1 MQRSNEKLP
10 HRSNL
15 GPQLASLSL
24 LFCLQA
30 RVPFNFSSTMASA
43 STATQNVLGQVAAG
57 GDSLRQSQYGDWNSL
72 IYSGLRALVN
82 LMPHAYES
90 NQALN
95 SMTLKSD
102 LDELC
107 GFTSVYLRKVQSEGH
122 IKWRY
127 LDAVMK
133 VLGATRAGSLARF
146 IPDVDPQTQFAASDS
161 VLTLFNDSSG
171 PTRPWETMWDEN
183 KQVWAKHIRK
193 SHFAVRDSATITEIC
208 AGLQTILSQHDAAGG
223 DPSAFVDHISF
234 LSMMND
240 KRGDAEDTFRKIHD
254 VLEEF
259 APGTVIIFGP
269 ADADLGGPIPRVQPA
284 AQPG

>member
-1 MQRSNEKLP
+1 MQRSNNKLP

-15 GPQLASLSL
+15 GPQFASLSFP
-24 LFCLQA
+24 FCLQA

-57 GDSLRQSQYGDWNSL
+57 GDSLRQSQFGDWNSL

-107 GFTSVYLRKVQSEGH
+107 GFTSVYLRKAQTEGH

-127 LDAVMK
+127 LDAVIE
-133 VLGATRAGSLARF
+133 VLGETRAGSLARF
-146 IPDVDPQTQFAASDS
+146 IPDVAPKTQLAASDS

-171 PTRPWETMWDEN
+171 PTRSWETMWDEN

-193 SHFAVRDSATITEIC
+193 SHFAP
-208 AGLQTILSQHDAAGG
+208 GLCH
-223 DPSAFVDHISF
+223 H
-234 LSMMND
+234 N
-240 KRGDAEDTFRKIHD
+240 
-254 VLEEF
+254 
-259 APGTVIIFGP
+259 
-269 ADADLGGPIPRVQPA
+269 
-284 AQPG
+284 